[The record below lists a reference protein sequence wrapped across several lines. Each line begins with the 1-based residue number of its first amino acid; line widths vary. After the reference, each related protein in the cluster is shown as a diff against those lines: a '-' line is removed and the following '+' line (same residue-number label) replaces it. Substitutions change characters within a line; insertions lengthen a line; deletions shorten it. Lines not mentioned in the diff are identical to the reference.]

1 MAIGES
7 EVSGSMHG
15 AHVGSTLGGIHGR
28 ANQFAIRQL
37 NVVFLHKRLV
47 IADVIRADL
56 VAEAR
61 YLRELCRGTRFVV
74 NDRVDVG
81 L

>member
-1 MAIGES
+1 MRGYYFITDANLSRAGNRRD
-7 EVSGSMHG
+7 VTC
-15 AHVGSTLGGIHGR
+15 AVAAKVRVVQYRRKVGST
-28 ANQFAIRQL
+28 
-37 NVVFLHKRLV
+37 
-47 IADVIRADL
+47 ADL